1 MPSQDVVERFVS
13 TVVGGDFTGAIERFY
28 VEGASMRENLGEPRV
43 GRDGLVTHERAM
55 MGAFKSITAECIGQP
70 AIADDRVAI
79 HWRFQFTPAEGS
91 ARTLEEI
98 AWQRW
103 DGERIVEETFFY
115 DPSQMA
121 A

>member
-43 GRDGLVTHERAM
+43 GRDGLVTYERAM
-55 MGAFKSITAECIGQP
+55 MDAFRSITAECIGQA
-70 AIADDRVAI
+70 AITGDRVAI
-79 HWRFQFTPAEGS
+79 HWRFRFALQDGPT
-91 ARTLEEI
+91 RTLEEI

-103 DGERIVEETFFY
+103 EGERIVDEIFFY

>member
-1 MPSQDVVERFVS
+1 MPSQDVVQRFVS
-13 TVVGGDFTGAIERFY
+13 TVVDGDFTGAIERFY

-43 GRDGLVTHERAM
+43 GRDGLVAHERAM
-55 MGAFKSITAECIGQP
+55 MSLFKSITAECLGAPTITGDQ
-70 AIADDRVAI
+70 VAI
-79 HWRFQFTPAEGS
+79 RWRFRFAPAEGP

-103 DGERIVEETFFY
+103 DGDRIVEETFFY
-115 DPSQMA
+115 DPGQMA